1 MNFTPLLRS
10 APFMPAVPPAPTV
23 IVYVCVGTAPA
34 VPVSRPP
41 APPPPVG
48 PAALYPPLPPPAT
61 ANQRV
66 LYGVAELL
74 EPLAELVPTLLVAVT
89 VNVYAVPVV
98 KPDTVIGELAPV
110 PVTPPGEDVTVYTV
124 IGLPPSLAGGVKVI
138 KALAMP
144 AVAVPILWGHLALKL
159 GLIQV

>member
-1 MNFTPLLRS
+1 
-10 APFMPAVPPAPTV
+10 
-23 IVYVCVGTAPA
+23 
-34 VPVSRPP
+34 
-41 APPPPVG
+41 
-48 PAALYPPLPPPAT
+48 
-61 ANQRV
+61 

-98 KPDTVIGELAPV
+98 NPDTVIGELAPV

-144 AVAVPILWGHLALKL
+144 AVAVPIVGAPGAETGPDSSVNPLPIVIPGVIIKP
-159 GLIQV
+159 IYSFC